1 MNTSFQKNGGN
12 IGRRSRI
19 AKWLLAIGYWL
30 QNGRNQP
37 LASSLQRSSAFTIV
51 EMVISVT
58 ILAITVT
65 SVFSLIIFTI
75 NLNSQNL
82 LKVQALELGREALE
96 AVRNVRDTSWKNNQ
110 KFVSFLDGG
119 TFNVLPEQFTIE
131 PNLES
136 ASADPWLVRYLSGV
150 TDPPAP
156 SSYAAIRLNYVGD
169 NVGSPPR
176 LMTRGIVHST
186 TWLPSYR
193 PSPFYRFVEAEPMDE
208 ASTPSVPK
216 RDGRSQAYK
225 VTVYVY
231 YDFNGKLRKTELT
244 QILTDWRKI

>member
-1 MNTSFQKNGGN
+1 MTLRPSDN
-12 IGRRSRI
+12 R
-19 AKWLLAIGYWL
+19 A
-30 QNGRNQP
+30 
-37 LASSLQRSSAFTIV
+37 AFTIV

-82 LKVQALELGREALE
+82 LKVQALEIGREALE

-110 KFVSFLDGG
+110 KFISFLDSGA
-119 TFNVLPEQFTIE
+119 TPPFNVLPPQFTIE
-131 PNLES
+131 PNLEDS
-136 ASADPWLVRYLSGV
+136 TQDPWLVKYLSAV

-156 SSYAAIRLNYVGD
+156 SSYGAIRLNYIGD
-169 NVGSPPR
+169 NVGTPPKFAA
-176 LMTRGIVHST
+176 RGLAHST
-186 TWLPSYR
+186 TFLPAYR
-193 PSPFYRFVEAEPMDE
+193 PSPFYRFVEAEPMDS
-208 ASTPSVPK
+208 ASEPPVPQ

-231 YDFNGKLRKTELT
+231 YEFSGKLRKTELT
-244 QILTDWRKI
+244 EILTDWRKI

>member
-1 MNTSFQKNGGN
+1 MILRPSDN
-12 IGRRSRI
+12 R
-19 AKWLLAIGYWL
+19 A
-30 QNGRNQP
+30 
-37 LASSLQRSSAFTIV
+37 AFTIV

-82 LKVQALELGREALE
+82 LKVQALEIGREALE

-110 KFVSFLDGG
+110 KFVSFIDGG
-119 TFNVLPEQFTIE
+119 TFNVLPDQFTIE
-131 PNLES
+131 PNLEDS
-136 ASADPWLVRYLSGV
+136 NGDPWLVKYLSSV

-156 SSYAAIRLNYVGD
+156 SSYAAIRLNYIGD
-169 NVGSPPR
+169 NVGTPPQFAA
-176 LMTRGIVHST
+176 RGLAHST
-186 TWLPSYR
+186 TFLPAYR

-208 ASTPSVPK
+208 SSTPSVPK

-231 YDFNGKLRKTELT
+231 YEFSGKLRKTELT
-244 QILTDWRKI
+244 EILTDWRKI